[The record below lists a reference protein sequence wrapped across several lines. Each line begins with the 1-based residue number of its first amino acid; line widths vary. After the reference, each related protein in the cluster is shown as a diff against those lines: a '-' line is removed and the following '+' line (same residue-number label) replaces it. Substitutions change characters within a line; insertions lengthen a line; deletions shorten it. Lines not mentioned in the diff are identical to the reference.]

1 MLNINEFDKI
11 IAKDKKW
18 VSNIRKEKFDEFK
31 SLSLPKWKR
40 IRFDNFSFPEYR
52 SYNKEFIDFDRKEEG
67 IIVEDI
73 NEGLNN
79 SSYVKEYMC
88 KEVEGNIDPKLMTY
102 AESLYNSGVFVYA
115 KRNSKCNTPIKVNY
129 KMDNEDSLV
138 NENNII
144 VAEENSE
151 INLVFDYYTDK
162 DVNAFHNGNTKVF
175 VKNGALVN
183 IVKIQRMNDIS
194 NHFDNNIA
202 IVEPYGKVNWITV
215 EIGSK
220 VGVSNYTVN
229 LNGDKSKSE
238 VYSLYFGDGTRNLDL
253 SFTMNH
259 RGIRSISNID
269 SRGALKDSA
278 KKVFR
283 GNLDFKLG
291 SKKSKGSE
299 KEYVLLLDKSVKS
312 DAIPALLCSED
323 DVEGEH
329 AASAGQIDENKLYY
343 LMSRGF
349 NEIEAKKLIIEAS
362 FNPII
367 DKIPLDYL
375 KDIVKS
381 EVHRRLVYG

>member
-1 MLNINEFDKI
+1 MININEFDKI

-18 VSNIRKEKFDEFK
+18 VSNIRKERYDEFK

-40 IRFDNFSFPEYR
+40 IRLDDFSFPQYK
-52 SYNKEFIDFDRKEEG
+52 SYNKKYIDFDKKEEG

-79 SSYVKEYMC
+79 SNYLKEYMIN
-88 KEVEGNIDPKLMTY
+88 EVEGFIDSKFKTY
-102 AESLYNSGVFVYA
+102 AESLYNSGIFVYA
-115 KRNSKCNTPIKVNY
+115 KRNSKTNKPIRINY
-129 KMDNEDSLV
+129 EMDNEDSLV

-144 VAEENSE
+144 IAEDNSE

-162 DVNAFHNGNTKVF
+162 EVKAFHNGNTKVF
-175 VKNGALVN
+175 VKNGAVVN
-183 IVKIQRMNDIS
+183 MVKIQRMNDIS

-202 IVEPYGKVNWITV
+202 IVESYGEVNWITV
-215 EIGSK
+215 EIGCK
-220 VGVSNYTVN
+220 VGVSNYTIN
-229 LNGDKSKSE
+229 LNGDNSKSE
-238 VYSLYFGDGTRNLDL
+238 VYSLYFGDGNRSLDL
-253 SFTMNH
+253 GFTMNH
-259 RGIRSISNID
+259 RGIRSISKID

-291 SKKSKGSE
+291 SKKSRGSE

-367 DKIPLDYL
+367 DRIPLDYL
-375 KDIVKS
+375 KDIVRD
-381 EVHRRLVYG
+381 EVNRRLVYG